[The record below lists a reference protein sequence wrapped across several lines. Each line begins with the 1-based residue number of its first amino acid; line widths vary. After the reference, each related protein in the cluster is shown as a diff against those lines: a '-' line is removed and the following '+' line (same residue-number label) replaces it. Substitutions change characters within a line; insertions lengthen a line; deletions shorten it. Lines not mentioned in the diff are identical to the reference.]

1 MESEI
6 LNPEKQEC
14 AKQLAR
20 IERRIMLGELLF
32 GFTYLVAWLITGW
45 SISLREFL
53 DSLGIADWLEVLVFA
68 AVFGGILVLINIPVQ
83 YYQGYILPHRFG
95 LSNQD
100 LKSWWI
106 DQVKGF
112 LLGVVLGVFILV
124 VMYALLRRTPD
135 TWWLWLGMI
144 MLVFNVLLANLAPIL
159 LLPIFYK
166 FKPLSEEHEDLVERL
181 LRLTQKASTHVQG
194 VYQFD
199 MSTKTNTANAA
210 LTGLGKTRRIILS
223 DTLLDQ
229 FSDDEIETVLAHELA
244 HHVYRDIPVGIL
256 ISSLLTLGG
265 LYLASV
271 VMDWGVSVLGFE
283 GVADV
288 AAMPLLILSL
298 GLFSFAT
305 IPVENYYSRW
315 REKRADL
322 FALQVTR
329 NGEAYA
335 SALTRLANQNLSE
348 IDPEPWWEL
357 LFYSH
362 PSLGKRIKMAM
373 AYGGEYPGY

>member
-6 LNPEKQEC
+6 LNPEKQER

-112 LLGVVLGVFILV
+112 LLGVVLGVFILE
-124 VMYALLRRTPD
+124 VMYALLRQTPD
-135 TWWLWLGMI
+135 TWWLWLGII

-288 AAMPLLILSL
+288 AAMPLLVLSL

-348 IDPEPWWEL
+348 IDPEPWWEI

-373 AYGGEYPGY
+373 TYGGE